1 MQKINKIPLPICG
14 VILGL
19 AALGNLIQSY
29 SNTARLFCGIIAA
42 TLLIFFN
49 IRCAL
54 NFDRFKEEMKTPVG
68 ASVSGT
74 YSMAV
79 MLLAGYL
86 KPFAGEAA
94 LYIWY
99 LGIIMHIALIIYF
112 TLKFVIKLK
121 LAQVFSSWYIVY
133 VGIVVA
139 SLTAPVF
146 EAKSLGNIFFYFGL
160 ITFGLLLILVTAR
173 YIKLKDI
180 PPMAKPLICIS
191 TAPASLLIAGYI
203 QSVEPKSHTFL
214 LALWTLATI
223 LYVFSLIQTIVLI
236 TKPFFP
242 SWASFTF
249 PFVISAIASKQFMA
263 FSKAVNEG
271 KPWLAH
277 IVNAETVIAVVLVI
291 YTLLKFMLF
300 IFKSDKK

>member
-1 MQKINKIPLPICG
+1 
-14 VILGL
+14 
-19 AALGNLIQSY
+19 
-29 SNTARLFCGIIAA
+29 
-42 TLLIFFN
+42 
-49 IRCAL
+49 
-54 NFDRFKEEMKTPVG
+54 MKTPVG

-146 EAKSLGNIFFYFGL
+146 
-160 ITFGLLLILVTAR
+160 
-173 YIKLKDI
+173 
-180 PPMAKPLICIS
+180 
-191 TAPASLLIAGYI
+191 
-203 QSVEPKSHTFL
+203 
-214 LALWTLATI
+214 
-223 LYVFSLIQTIVLI
+223 
-236 TKPFFP
+236 
-242 SWASFTF
+242 
-249 PFVISAIASKQFMA
+249 
-263 FSKAVNEG
+263 
-271 KPWLAH
+271 
-277 IVNAETVIAVVLVI
+277 
-291 YTLLKFMLF
+291 
-300 IFKSDKK
+300 